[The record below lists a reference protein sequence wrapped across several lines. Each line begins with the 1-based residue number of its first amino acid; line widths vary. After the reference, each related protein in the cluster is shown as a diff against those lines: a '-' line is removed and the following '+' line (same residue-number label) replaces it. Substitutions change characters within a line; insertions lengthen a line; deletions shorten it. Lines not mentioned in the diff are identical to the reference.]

1 MTYSSSVRASLRYA
15 TTNHTLYSRTI
26 APSRNPDDIRP
37 SQVSMSA
44 TRSPADLSSA
54 RANIHTTS
62 KIRSS
67 VDTEDRREKSRDWQW
82 PRLPSSVPEKKRSL
96 YEVLGLPSEASE
108 EEIRNSYRK
117 LALKF
122 HPDRVA
128 PEKRDECTQLFCEIR
143 AAYEILADCR
153 ARSGYDASQN
163 LVGFRTVLRP
173 TSSMPTKPQG
183 NRNAHVPQ
191 TSWTRYG
198 PRWETDQCW

>member
-1 MTYSSSVRASLRYA
+1 
-15 TTNHTLYSRTI
+15 
-26 APSRNPDDIRP
+26 
-37 SQVSMSA
+37 MSA

-54 RANIHTTS
+54 RSNIHTTQS
-62 KIRSS
+62 RSS
-67 VDTEDRREKSRDWQW
+67 VDTEDRRERSRDWQW
-82 PRLPSSVPEKKRSL
+82 PRFPSSNPEKKRSL
-96 YEVLGLPSEASE
+96 YEVLGLPSEATE

-128 PEKRDECTQLFCEIR
+128 PEKRDEYTHLFCEIG

-153 ARSGYDASQN
+153 ARSAYDASQK

-173 TSSMPTKPQG
+173 TSSMPTNPHE

-191 TSWTRYG
+191 TTTRRYG
-198 PRWETDQCW
+198 RRWETEKCW